1 MLYTRLTQSS
11 LKSYEQLALVAH
23 AEGRLIA
30 QLALV
35 NHEDLAARVTHVFFF
50 APLNGGLRHPAIP
63 LIRFVF
69 DHLGWLWPFG
79 FLAEPILGL
88 LKKTLFQPLFD
99 LLRDSPFL
107 CTLND
112 RWKETFGE
120 RRPFQYWAIAAAQDQ
135 LVSIESLT
143 LFRAA
148 QRLVVPGNHFSLVK
162 PDSPAASS
170 VQILVNALVNRQP
183 PELAHQAARG
193 TIELES
199 KLEGGEFDTFLYCNS
214 TDSEALYGLSEQLKQ
229 HGIRPWLIREQVRPG
244 QRWDKVLV
252 NDMDRIK
259 SLVICVGKSG
269 PRGRQDEQAA
279 LAEEFSNRG
288 RWVIPV

>member
-120 RRPFQYWAIAAAQDQ
+120 GDRFNTGP
-135 LVSIESLT
+135 SLPLKT
-143 LFRAA
+143 
-148 QRLVVPGNHFSLVK
+148 
-162 PDSPAASS
+162 SS
-170 VQILVNALVNRQP
+170 FP
-183 PELAHQAARG
+183 
-193 TIELES
+193 
-199 KLEGGEFDTFLYCNS
+199 
-214 TDSEALYGLSEQLKQ
+214 
-229 HGIRPWLIREQVRPG
+229 
-244 QRWDKVLV
+244 
-252 NDMDRIK
+252 
-259 SLVICVGKSG
+259 
-269 PRGRQDEQAA
+269 
-279 LAEEFSNRG
+279 SNRSRCSG
-288 RWVIPV
+288 RRNA